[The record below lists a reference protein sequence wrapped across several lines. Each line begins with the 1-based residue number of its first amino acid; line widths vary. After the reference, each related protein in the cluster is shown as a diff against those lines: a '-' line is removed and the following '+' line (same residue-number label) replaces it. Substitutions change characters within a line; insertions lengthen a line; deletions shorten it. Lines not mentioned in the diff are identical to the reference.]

1 MRLCTVMCIVTPLI
15 AGTPLELDVP
25 KCNNHQDWAISSEAY
40 SQERSTTIESTSL
53 RWKRVEYTQAG
64 GNGEHLKEMKIQSN
78 LCGNAQQFIR
88 ERYEDQRTRANINDI
103 GDAVDVPEGTAIPL
117 DKLGSTSK
125 QVEVKKA
132 GKGVEIT
139 DEAVLSGYGDP
150 LGEAAKQLQLAIANK
165 VDEDIIA
172 ALKGATQTADGDI
185 KTVAGLQA
193 AIDMFDD
200 EDDEPLTLLV
210 SPADASALRTD
221 ANTNFLS
228 ATEIG
233 ANRVVNGSIGE
244 ILGVQIVRSRKLE
257 AGEAFLVKSGAL
269 KLVMKRGTQ
278 VESER
283 NIVNKTTVVTADQH
297 YAPYLYN
304 DAKVVKFEAA
314 PGV

>member
-1 MRLCTVMCIVTPLI
+1 MTQTKLADLINPEVLADMVSFELQEKIRFSPL
-15 AGTPLELDVP
+15 ANVD
-25 KCNNHQDWAISSEAY
+25 
-40 SQERSTTIESTSL
+40 TTLQGQPGSI
-53 RWKRVEYTQAG
+53 
-64 GNGEHLKEMKIQSN
+64 LKFP
-78 LCGNAQQFIR
+78 AFT
-88 ERYEDQRTRANINDI
+88 YI

-193 AIDMFDD
+193 AIDIFDD
-200 EDDEPLTLLV
+200 EDEEPLTLLV

-228 ATEIG
+228 ATEVG

-244 ILGVQIVRSRKLE
+244 ILGVQIVRSRKLAE
-257 AGEAFLVKSGAL
+257 GEAFLVKSGAL

-304 DAKVVKFEAA
+304 DAKVVKFGGEET
-314 PGV
+314 P

>member
-1 MRLCTVMCIVTPLI
+1 
-15 AGTPLELDVP
+15 
-25 KCNNHQDWAISSEAY
+25 
-40 SQERSTTIESTSL
+40 
-53 RWKRVEYTQAG
+53 
-64 GNGEHLKEMKIQSN
+64 MKIQSN
-78 LCGNAQQFIR
+78 LCGNVQQFLR
-88 ERYEDQRTRANINDI
+88 GRCEHQRTHANINDI

-165 VDEDIIA
+165 VDEDIIT
-172 ALKGATQTADGDI
+172 ALKGATQTAAGDI

-193 AIDMFDD
+193 AIDLFDD

-304 DAKVVKFEAA
+304 DAKVVKFNGGGEET
-314 PGV
+314 P

>member
-1 MRLCTVMCIVTPLI
+1 MTQTKLADLINPEVLADMVSFELQEKIRFSPL
-15 AGTPLELDVP
+15 ANVD
-25 KCNNHQDWAISSEAY
+25 
-40 SQERSTTIESTSL
+40 TTLQGQPGSI
-53 RWKRVEYTQAG
+53 
-64 GNGEHLKEMKIQSN
+64 LKFP
-78 LCGNAQQFIR
+78 AFT
-88 ERYEDQRTRANINDI
+88 YI

-172 ALKGATQTADGDI
+172 ALKGATQTAEGDI

-257 AGEAFLVKSGAL
+257 EGEAFLVKSGAL

-304 DAKVVKFEAA
+304 DAKVVKFNGSGNGGDGGDGGEET
-314 PGV
+314 P

>member
-1 MRLCTVMCIVTPLI
+1 MTQTKLADLINPEVLADMVSFELQEKIRFSPL
-15 AGTPLELDVP
+15 ANVD
-25 KCNNHQDWAISSEAY
+25 
-40 SQERSTTIESTSL
+40 TTLQGQPGSI
-53 RWKRVEYTQAG
+53 
-64 GNGEHLKEMKIQSN
+64 LKFP
-78 LCGNAQQFIR
+78 AFT
-88 ERYEDQRTRANINDI
+88 YI

-172 ALKGATQTADGDI
+172 ALKGATQTAAGDI

-193 AIDMFDD
+193 AIDLFDD

-228 ATEIG
+228 ATEIE
-233 ANRVVNGSIGE
+233 IGRAH
-244 ILGVQIVRSRKLE
+244 V
-257 AGEAFLVKSGAL
+257 
-269 KLVMKRGTQ
+269 
-278 VESER
+278 
-283 NIVNKTTVVTADQH
+283 
-297 YAPYLYN
+297 
-304 DAKVVKFEAA
+304 
-314 PGV
+314 